1 MEAPNPQPAAKKK
14 RSSHIQESAPPPG
27 AGEGGGA
34 GEADRIS
41 GLPDAI
47 LGEIIS
53 LLPTKDGARTQVLA
67 SRWRHLWRAAPL
79 NLDSVGFPAEDD
91 DAYARAVSRIL
102 STHRGPGRRFRVAAH
117 LIHSRPDTVDA
128 WLRSPALDNLQE
140 IDFYHRSMDPYQ
152 LRPSPSPP
160 PASISRFS
168 GSLRVATFSKCRIP
182 DSLAETLCF
191 PELKQLGIE
200 KVRISEGAF
209 QSLISSCPALECLF
223 VNESFGFSCLRI
235 NSNSL
240 RSIGVR
246 AQRCWRD
253 EPRFDELIIED
264 APCLEKLL
272 YADRFGIRLSVVAAP
287 KLTTFGC
294 PSDTHRDLRIL
305 FGATEFQGLNTV
317 SLMTVMRSVKILAVH
332 LWIFDLDKVIDLM
345 KCFPCLEKLYMM
357 GGCNSTKANFWR
369 RKHRLLLKSL
379 DIHLKTVVLECYR
392 GINGLVRFA
401 SFFLMNAREL
411 EVLRLVVGT
420 EDYNEQFFAEQHMM
434 LEMEKRA
441 SRGARLDFTTHTCYV
456 GGLLPIK
463 HVCELSITDPFQC
476 RC

>member
-1 MEAPNPQPAAKKK
+1 MWAAGPSAKKKRSDELEADESPPPAMAAREAPNPQPTAKKK
-14 RSSHIQESAPPPG
+14 RSSHSSQEPASPPA
-27 AGEGGGA
+27 AGGGGVGGGA

-67 SRWRHLWRAAPL
+67 SRWRHLCRASPL
-79 NLDSVGFPAEDD
+79 NLDSIGFPAEDD
-91 DAYARAVSRIL
+91 DAYARAVSRVL
-102 STHRGPGRRFRVAAH
+102 SAHPGPGRRFRVAAH

-168 GSLRVATFSKCRIP
+168 GSLRVATFSKCHVP
-182 DSLAETLCF
+182 DGLAETLRF

-272 YADRFGIRLSVVAAP
+272 YAYHFGIHLSVVAAP
-287 KLTTFGC
+287 KLTTLGC
-294 PSDTHRDLRIL
+294 PSDSHHDPRIL
-305 FGATEFQGLNTV
+305 FGATEFQ
-317 SLMTVMRSVKILAVH
+317 
-332 LWIFDLDKVIDLM
+332 
-345 KCFPCLEKLYMM
+345 
-357 GGCNSTKANFWR
+357 
-369 RKHRLLLKSL
+369 
-379 DIHLKTVVLECYR
+379 
-392 GINGLVRFA
+392 
-401 SFFLMNAREL
+401 
-411 EVLRLVVGT
+411 
-420 EDYNEQFFAEQHMM
+420 
-434 LEMEKRA
+434 
-441 SRGARLDFTTHTCYV
+441 
-456 GGLLPIK
+456 
-463 HVCELSITDPFQC
+463 
-476 RC
+476 

>member
-1 MEAPNPQPAAKKK
+1 MRKRWAGIRSRVPVSALPVTRTHPNETAITSESGGAKLPPPKPPSAGDGMGAAGPSAKKKRSDELEAHESPPPAMAAREAPNPQPTAKKK
-14 RSSHIQESAPPPG
+14 RSSHSSQEPAPPRA
-27 AGEGGGA
+27 AGRGGVGGRA

-79 NLDSVGFPAEDD
+79 NLDSIGFPAEDC

-140 IDFYHRSMDPYQ
+140 IDFYHRSMDPYL

-160 PASISRFS
+160 PGSISRFS
-168 GSLRVATFSKCRIP
+168 GSLRVATFSKCHIP
-182 DSLAETLCF
+182 DGLAETLRF

-200 KVRISEGAF
+200 K
-209 QSLISSCPALECLF
+209 
-223 VNESFGFSCLRI
+223 
-235 NSNSL
+235 
-240 RSIGVR
+240 
-246 AQRCWRD
+246 
-253 EPRFDELIIED
+253 FDELIIED

-272 YADRFGIRLSVVAAP
+272 YADRFGICLSVVAAP
-287 KLTTFGC
+287 KLTTLGC

-317 SLMTVMRSVKILAVH
+317 SLTTVMRSVKILAVH

-345 KCFPCLEKLYMM
+345 KCFPCLEKLYMK

-401 SFFLMNAREL
+401 SFF
-411 EVLRLVVGT
+411 
-420 EDYNEQFFAEQHMM
+420 F
-434 LEMEKRA
+434 
-441 SRGARLDFTTHTCYV
+441 
-456 GGLLPIK
+456 
-463 HVCELSITDPFQC
+463 
-476 RC
+476 